1 MPGGCPTSSVPRTVR
16 STALR
21 SRTDLALCTGSAGE
35 ARHPLPARGIRHL
48 GERDRLCSGSN
59 EIRGNAQAAATIILL
74 GDVSRIRSTQDEF
87 VGSALS
93 TLPSQASD
101 LPGRSVADAALG
113 PLLASDLADDALL
126 ALISRGDTRAFE
138 IIYER
143 HCGPAFSLAHRLC
156 SDRATAEEVSQ
167 DAFLALWRTARSYD
181 ALRGSCR
188 TWILVIVRHRAI
200 DALRRGARHAGQRA
214 SDEGLE
220 ERVRA
225 PLSTEDEVTRRE
237 QRKEV
242 QEALRELPAAQRRV
256 IELAFFGGLS
266 HAEIASLLGDPIGTV
281 KGRMR
286 LALTKLRPL
295 VHGTAPIEA

>member
-1 MPGGCPTSSVPRTVR
+1 M
-16 STALR
+16 A
-21 SRTDLALCTGSAGE
+21 
-35 ARHPLPARGIRHL
+35 
-48 GERDRLCSGSN
+48 
-59 EIRGNAQAAATIILL
+59 
-74 GDVSRIRSTQDEF
+74 
-87 VGSALS
+87 SALS
-93 TLPSQASD
+93 TLPSRASG
-101 LPGRSVADAALG
+101 LPGRNVADAALG
-113 PLLASDLADDALL
+113 PLLASELADDALL

-156 SDRATAEEVSQ
+156 SDRATAEEVTQ
-167 DAFLALWRTARSYD
+167 DAFLALWRTVRSYD
-181 ALRGSCR
+181 ASRGSCR

-200 DALRRGARHAGQRA
+200 DALRRGGRHSRQRA

-225 PLSTEDEVTRRE
+225 PLSTEGEVTRRE
-237 QRKEV
+237 QRTEV

-256 IELAFFGGLS
+256 IELAYFGGLS
-266 HAEIASLLGDPIGTV
+266 HAEIAGLLGDPIGTV

-295 VHGTAPIEA
+295 VDPTKPMEA